1 MKLRVREEGDDI
13 HIDVEGV
20 AGRQQRVLQAL
31 TECQR
36 RMHGT
41 GQASTVLAGI
51 RIRAGA
57 NTLRIRIA
65 GRNGV
70 RFEAAA
76 IYQCLRKALLDR
88 ALPEGAA
95 THPTP

>member
-41 GQASTVLAGI
+41 GPASTALAGI
-51 RIRAGA
+51 RVRAGA
-57 NTLRIRIA
+57 STLRIRIA
-65 GRNGV
+65 GRHGF
-70 RFEAAA
+70 RFEAATL
-76 IYQCLRKALLDR
+76 YQCLRKALLDR
-88 ALPEGAA
+88 TLPASA
-95 THPTP
+95 THSAP